1 MWQAVDR
8 IPLLNCDLNIK
19 QAAAVTLKLLSAPQ
33 GVTWVVDLGQTAAV
47 KNAEATFRYR
57 WCESEENVQNVITV
71 VKAVIKAAILH
82 WLRFYNQPAQFRRI
96 VLLLFL
102 STDYWQILL

>member
-1 MWQAVDR
+1 MGFAVHGCLENVDR

-19 QAAAVTLKLLSAPQ
+19 QAAAVTLKLLSAPL

-47 KNAEATFRYR
+47 NNAEATFRYR

-71 VKAVIKAAILH
+71 VKAVIK
-82 WLRFYNQPAQFRRI
+82 Y
-96 VLLLFL
+96 
-102 STDYWQILL
+102 